1 MGTDLI
7 GGSSVAFRFDSPK
20 TFQPRGDPA
29 RGAGLAAVKNGNVGI
44 VSRYKKLG
52 LGSNDPN
59 LVTGDAA
66 GLISDFTS
74 LYGQSFFNQAWAMV
88 HKQADRTLAEVLE
101 AIAKFFRPG

>member
-1 MGTDLI
+1 MT
-7 GGSSVAFRFDSPK
+7 FDQTPLRK
-20 TFQPRGDPA
+20 ITHA
-29 RGAGLAAVKNGNVGI
+29 RKFASLLVGAGNVGL

-74 LYGQSFFNQAWAMV
+74 LYGQSFFNQAWAMF
-88 HKQADRTLAEVLE
+88 HKQADRTLVEVLE
-101 AIAKFFRPG
+101 AIAKLFRPG